1 MSGPEDTPPD
11 QDKADQ
17 DKADQDKAEQNP
29 PKKAPSDAPP
39 AAPAVPGWKAIMR
52 GLGPTGLGLQVG
64 APVLA
69 LLISLLITI
78 GLLRVTGA
86 DPFSS
91 IQSMIDYGT
100 TDNSIVDIL
109 NRATRYYLSAVAVAI
124 GFRMALLNIGVDGQ
138 YRLAAMMSASL
149 GGALALPAP
158 IGQFLVIVAA
168 MLVGG
173 LWAAIAGILKVTR
186 GVSEVLSTIMLNA
199 IATGLIAYLL
209 NDQRLA
215 EVRPGSNNVAT
226 PPIPG
231 SGQVGAF
238 NGVLTTLLSGPVL
251 ALILIAGSALI
262 IYSAYRRQATAAP
275 EQTGTQQSG
284 TQQTGRTGRGPATG
298 LILGVLGAAVFV
310 AITAG
315 VLAPTL
321 TDLPGRVYGL
331 LPLAALVGIVF
342 WVVINHTRFGFDL
355 KISGLSPTAAQASG
369 VSARRMVVITMVMSG
384 AVAGLIGM
392 PELLGASYEYSLN
405 FPAGLGF
412 TGITVALLGRNHPAG
427 IALAAL
433 LFAFLD
439 QTSDVLQEVDV
450 PKEIVGVMQGVVVLT
465 VVIVYEL
472 VRRWEIRL
480 QQRTV
485 AVELATGH
493 DLAAV
498 SAAGRDPD
506 GQDPAAGQDPSG
518 SQDPSDGGAKGVSS

>member
-1 MSGPEDTPPD
+1 MSDPKDPPPQDDKPGPDLSKAKKETGPPGVP
-11 QDKADQ
+11 
-17 DKADQDKAEQNP
+17 EP
-29 PKKAPSDAPP
+29 VP
-39 AAPAVPGWKAIMR
+39 AWKAILR
-52 GLGPTGLGLQVG
+52 GLGPTGLALRIG

-69 LLISLLITI
+69 LLISLAITMI
-78 GLLRVTGA
+78 LLRITGA
-86 DPFSS
+86 DPVSS
-91 IQSMIDYGT
+91 VQSMIDYGT
-100 TDNSIVDIL
+100 TENSIVDIV

-138 YRLAAMMSASL
+138 YRLAAFLAAVL
-149 GGALALPAP
+149 GGAVTLPAP
-158 IGQFLVIVAA
+158 LGQMLVIVAA
-168 MLVGG
+168 MVVGG
-173 LWAAIAGILKVTR
+173 LWAAIAGVLKVTR

-209 NDQRLA
+209 NDKRLA

-226 PPIPG
+226 PQIPDDGRVG
-231 SGQVGAF
+231 SLNGFLSSVG
-238 NGVLTTLLSGPVL
+238 L
-251 ALILIAGSALI
+251 
-262 IYSAYRRQATAAP
+262 
-275 EQTGTQQSG
+275 
-284 TQQTGRTGRGPATG
+284 
-298 LILGVLGAAVFV
+298 
-310 AITAG
+310 
-315 VLAPTL
+315 
-321 TDLPGRVYGL
+321 DLPGEVYGL
-331 LPLAALVGIVF
+331 LPLAVVVGIVF

-355 KISGLSPTAAQASG
+355 KVSGLSQSAAQSSG
-369 VSARRMVVITMVMSG
+369 VNARRMVVYTMVASG
-384 AVAGLIGM
+384 VVAGLIGM

-485 AVELATGH
+485 AAELATGH
-493 DLAAV
+493 DLAHEGTG
-498 SAAGRDPD
+498 SA
-506 GQDPAAGQDPSG
+506 S
-518 SQDPSDGGAKGVSS
+518 

>member
-1 MSGPEDTPPD
+1 MTDPNDPPNPEPSKPEPPKPD
-11 QDKADQ
+11 LSKADPSKADLSKADQ
-17 DKADQDKAEQNP
+17 PGGPEP
-29 PKKAPSDAPP
+29 VP
-39 AAPAVPGWKAIMR
+39 AWKAILR
-52 GLGPTGLGLQVG
+52 GMGPTGLALRIG

-69 LLISLLITI
+69 LLISLVITMI
-78 GLLRVTGA
+78 LLRITGA

-91 IQSMIDYGT
+91 VQSMIDYGT
-100 TDNSIVDIL
+100 TENSIVDIV

-138 YRLAAMMSASL
+138 YRLAAFFAAVL
-149 GGALALPAP
+149 GGAVTLPAP
-158 IGQFLVIVAA
+158 LGQMLVIVAA
-168 MLVGG
+168 MAVGG
-173 LWAAIAGILKVTR
+173 LWAAIAGVLKVTR

-209 NDQRLA
+209 NDERLA

-226 PPIPG
+226 PQIPDDGRVG
-231 SGQVGAF
+231 SL
-238 NGVLTTLLSGPVL
+238 NGFLSTFG
-251 ALILIAGSALI
+251 I
-262 IYSAYRRQATAAP
+262 
-275 EQTGTQQSG
+275 
-284 TQQTGRTGRGPATG
+284 
-298 LILGVLGAAVFV
+298 
-310 AITAG
+310 
-315 VLAPTL
+315 
-321 TDLPGRVYGL
+321 DLPGEVYGL
-331 LPLAALVGIVF
+331 LPLAIVVGIVF

-355 KISGLSPTAAQASG
+355 KVSGLSPSAAQSSG
-369 VSARRMVVITMVMSG
+369 VSARRMIVYTMVGSG
-384 AVAGLIGM
+384 VVAGLIGM

-485 AVELATGH
+485 AAELATGH
-493 DLAAV
+493 DLARV
-498 SAAGRDPD
+498 AAGTT
-506 GQDPAAGQDPSG
+506 GTGGTGTGGTG
-518 SQDPSDGGAKGVSS
+518 SAS